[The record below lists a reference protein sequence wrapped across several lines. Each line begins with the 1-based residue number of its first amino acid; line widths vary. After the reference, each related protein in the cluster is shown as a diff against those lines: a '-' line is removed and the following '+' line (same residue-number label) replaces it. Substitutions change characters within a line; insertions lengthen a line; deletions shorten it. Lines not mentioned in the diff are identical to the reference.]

1 MSQGEE
7 DGMSTLAFTDDMAR
21 LQCALAQCHDLVL
34 RRSRVLE
41 ALQLRTGERV
51 LDVGGGGG
59 FYA

>member
-1 MSQGEE
+1 
-7 DGMSTLAFTDDMAR
+7 MSTLAFTDDMAR

-34 RRSRVLE
+34 RRRRVLE
-41 ALQLRTGERV
+41 ALQLRMGERV